1 LAKALPV
8 LSTLDRLLMEGS
20 FRELHKVLLQMQLSQ
35 SALER
40 LQEKEERLQES
51 TSIFKVE
58 SATITQFLLQKVLE

>member
-1 LAKALPV
+1 MAKALPV

-20 FRELHKVLLQMQLSQ
+20 FRELHKVLLKMQLSQ

-58 SATITQFLLQKVLE
+58 SATITQFLL

>member
-1 LAKALPV
+1 MAKALPV